1 MTPEIKG
8 HVHSRPITF
17 HLTYYGSPYLT
28 HQYPQVMDAP
38 DSKVDAARAEFCPPY
53 KPARWGEFL
62 VAVLGKSV
70 SSRFL
75 AEETGTP
82 VSPVRAMR
90 PLSPSVASPPGRAT
104 SPKATSPK
112 PTSQQVRRKSSG
124 VKVAEHTPTNL
135 DYVAASAVGLMV
147 LIIAAALS
155 PGGLDAVEQK
165 TKLLIAAVTKTAG
178 LNTETAKWITQV
190 VTVGGTLALSG
201 AVVGAVI
208 MALATIVVYAVFASK

>member
-1 MTPEIKG
+1 
-8 HVHSRPITF
+8 
-17 HLTYYGSPYLT
+17 
-28 HQYPQVMDAP
+28 MDAP

-104 SPKATSPK
+104 SPKATS
-112 PTSQQVRRKSSG
+112 QQERRKSSG

-208 MALATIVVYAVFASK
+208 MALVTIVVYAVFASK